1 MSHRDE
7 KCGHCSV
14 AKSMQWSQHFILPK
28 SAYLLGIKHNGVGG
42 GGEVGGW
49 GCRESIPKSEFGKTQ
64 AVHTEGKEG
73 ENWLTNYSLKI

>member
-1 MSHRDE
+1 M
-7 KCGHCSV
+7 G
-14 AKSMQWSQHFILPK
+14 W
-28 SAYLLGIKHNGVGG
+28 GG

>member
-14 AKSMQWSQHFILPK
+14 AKSTQWSQHFILPN
-28 SAYLLGIKHNGVGG
+28 SAYLLGTKHKGG
-42 GGEVGGW
+42 GK
-49 GCRESIPKSEFGKTQ
+49 SIPKSEFGKTQ

-73 ENWLTNYSLKI
+73 ENWLTNYSWKVEDLNLCVAK